1 MLELFDAIAE
11 NAIEELQPAPL
22 SRLGPGLAFDLRRGP
37 VGRGFEAQLRPGFGD
52 VGDDG
57 KKVDCPRQVLA
68 GRGRCVRAFGLEKGD
83 QSRTLQL
90 LVAQSLLR
98 QVAQGREPLGRSRH
112 CPRRALPRCREPVSE
127 RCGAVNRS
135 IEPGER
141 CAGQGKRFRGIEAH
155 QIDQTGRFEVLEL
168 QFGEACLFPSEIE
181 LPVRGG
187 AVPKIEIDQA
197 LVRYANFLGNRLE
210 VGYGVFVEP
219 DGNLL
224 LQL

>member
-1 MLELFDAIAE
+1 MSQSVAATGIRAILMLPHTPARGLHPVA
-11 NAIEELQPAPL
+11 LQLVQHQDP
-22 SRLGPGLAFDLRRGP
+22 FP
-37 VGRGFEAQLRPGFGD
+37 V
-52 VGDDG
+52 
-57 KKVDCPRQVLA
+57 
-68 GRGRCVRAFGLEKGD
+68 
-83 QSRTLQL
+83 RTL
-90 LVAQSLLR
+90 AQI
-98 QVAQGREPLGRSRH
+98 A
-112 CPRRALPRCREPVSE
+112 
-127 RCGAVNRS
+127 
-135 IEPGER
+135 
-141 CAGQGKRFRGIEAH
+141 AH